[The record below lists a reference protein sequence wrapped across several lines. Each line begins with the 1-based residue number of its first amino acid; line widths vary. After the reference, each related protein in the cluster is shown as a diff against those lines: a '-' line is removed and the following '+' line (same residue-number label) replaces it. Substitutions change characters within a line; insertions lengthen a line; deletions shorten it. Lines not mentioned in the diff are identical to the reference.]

1 MFDNIFSHFVP
12 SDLVQ
17 KSGLLDDVAGVC
29 IVKKDAAFP
38 LLMLR
43 TANQPSCICA
53 RGR

>member
-1 MFDNIFSHFVP
+1 MFDTIFSHFVP
-12 SDLVQ
+12 SDLVR
-17 KSGLLDDVAGVC
+17 KSGLLDDVGVF

-43 TANQPSCICA
+43 TANQPSCICV